1 MSTNI
6 IYYILHK
13 ILFIGLRAPISLL
26 DVKDTGRE
34 NVHRFGSR
42 GFSEPEL
49 EKHKYPSILDTEEH
63 FYIEE
68 HLRKNTY
75 IFVIVAINC

>member
-42 GFSEPEL
+42 WFSEPEL
-49 EKHKYPSILDTEEH
+49 EKHKYPSILDT
-63 FYIEE
+63 
-68 HLRKNTY
+68 
-75 IFVIVAINC
+75 VAFNDTPIWCTVNNGFS

>member
-42 GFSEPEL
+42 WFSEL
-49 EKHKYPSILDTEEH
+49 RTC
-63 FYIEE
+63 FYY
-68 HLRKNTY
+68 K
-75 IFVIVAINC
+75 FVVTGLTSCCCI